1 MPETGQRS
9 DPIQAFRFTISF
21 DALPVAGFSECSGL
35 DIEFEILDHVEG
47 GLNDHVHKLPTRAKP
62 ATLSL
67 KRGIVD
73 RLIWDWCWDTM
84 QGHIIRRGG
93 TVAVRPPDGGAP
105 VLAFEFQRALPSKWT
120 GPSLD
125 AASSAVAVESLEL
138 AVPVLERVT

>member
-9 DPIQAFRFTISF
+9 DPIQAFRFTVSL

-35 DIEFEILDHVEG
+35 DIEFELLDHTEG

-73 RLIWDWCWDTM
+73 RLLWDWCWDTM
-84 QGHIIRRGG
+84 QGRIVRRGG
-93 TVAVRPPDGGAP
+93 TVSIRPPDGGDP
-105 VLAFEFQRALPSKWT
+105 VAAFEFQRALPSRWA
-120 GPSLD
+120 GPALD
-125 AASSAVAVESLEL
+125 AASSAVALESLDL
-138 AVPVLERVT
+138 AVPVLERLT